1 MAKQIVAIGG
11 AGLSWEGDG
20 LLLERYIL
28 GLVAPAEP
36 KICLVGT
43 ASGDAQTYIDRFY
56 DACTRLPCVPAHC
69 SLYKP
74 PTNDLEGYLLAQDVI
89 YVGGG
94 STKNLLALWRE
105 WGLDRIMR
113 IAYERGIVLAG
124 VSAGGICWFEQGT
137 TDSLF
142 GPLTPI
148 TCLGF
153 LRGSHSPHYDSEP
166 ERRPTYHRLIA
177 DGTIGDGYA
186 ADDGVGLHFVDGELR
201 KIISSRPNAR
211 AYRVERNGDGV
222 TESMLMPVY
231 LGKDEGERTED

>member
-11 AGLSWEGDG
+11 AGLSVEPDG
-20 LLLERYIL
+20 LLLEQYIL
-28 GLVAPAEP
+28 GLAGVASP
-36 KICLVGT
+36 KMCYIGT
-43 ASGDAQTYIDRFY
+43 ASGDSQMGIDRFY
-56 DACTRLPCVPAHC
+56 DAAGRLACTPMHL

-74 PTNDLEGYLLAQDVI
+74 STNDLAGLLLDQEII

-94 STKNLLALWRE
+94 STRNLLALWRE

-113 IAYERGIVLAG
+113 DAYDRGIILCG
-124 VSAGGICWFEQGT
+124 VSAGSICWFGQGT

-148 TCLGF
+148 ACLGF
-153 LRGSHSPHYDSEP
+153 LSGSNSPHYDTEP

-177 DGTIGDGYA
+177 TGAIEDGYA
-186 ADDGVGLHFVDGELR
+186 ADDGVGLHFVDGALH

-211 AYRVERNGDGV
+211 AWRVERKPDGV
-222 TESMLMPVY
+222 TETEIVPVY
-231 LGKDEGERTED
+231 LGKDGAV